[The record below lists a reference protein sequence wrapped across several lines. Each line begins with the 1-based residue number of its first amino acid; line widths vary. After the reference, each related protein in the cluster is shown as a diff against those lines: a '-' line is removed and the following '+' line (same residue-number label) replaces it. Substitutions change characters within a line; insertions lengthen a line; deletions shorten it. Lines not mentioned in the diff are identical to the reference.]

1 LTSLQ
6 NAFFGPPLAIHLS
19 RLDRS
24 GRSDLVGGL
33 YREQRRILPIVGT
46 LALGVAFGLWCTNGL
61 HPDIGTLIVA
71 TLAATIAIL
80 YREYFRMVLLAYRRP
95 HDVLRTDAYYVTL
108 MVMGVFVATFTRT
121 PAITAIF
128 TLCLAAIASAFFLA
142 RTLRRHESW
151 NAEGAKNI
159 LREIAPLAAWSTVGS
174 AIHWTFSQGYI
185 YLVAGMLDVTAV
197 AAIAATRLLLMPM
210 NLLSTGISSLMLPL
224 ASGWLN
230 QHGATVLLRRLCLFA
245 VGLAAATVLYF
256 AVVWILR
263 DWIFAVVLKKQF
275 AQRDT
280 LLILWG
286 AIVLTMVVRNQLGY
300 LLAAQ
305 ARFRAL
311 TSLTAVSTAVALAVS
326 YWGMLHFGATGA
338 LVGMLIGEL
347 INVAGVATHSF
358 RKAETLLATA

>member
-1 LTSLQ
+1 
-6 NAFFGPPLAIHLS
+6 
-19 RLDRS
+19 
-24 GRSDLVGGL
+24 
-33 YREQRRILPIVGT
+33 
-46 LALGVAFGLWCTNGL
+46 
-61 HPDIGTLIVA
+61 
-71 TLAATIAIL
+71 
-80 YREYFRMVLLAYRRP
+80 
-95 HDVLRTDAYYVTL
+95 
-108 MVMGVFVATFTRT
+108 
-121 PAITAIF
+121 
-128 TLCLAAIASAFFLA
+128 
-142 RTLRRHESW
+142 
-151 NAEGAKNI
+151 
-159 LREIAPLAAWSTVGS
+159 
-174 AIHWTFSQGYI
+174 
-185 YLVAGMLDVTAV
+185 
-197 AAIAATRLLLMPM
+197 M